1 MSKRSVLLFGS
12 KFIGGGGAYGLLEIL
27 WRGFTHISMIILGG
41 ICFIGLL
48 HIYKYNEVKF
58 PRLFKR
64 RGYSEKAGGGEDISS
79 AQARGFR
86 LNMAIKSVLGG
97 GMITA
102 AELLAGILLNIWLS
116 LNVWDYSGQR
126 FQFLGQIS
134 LIYFFLWCGLSFVV
148 FVVCRIARS
157 MLKTKEARS
166 GG

>member
-1 MSKRSVLLFGS
+1 MSKRSVILFGS
-12 KFIGGGGAYGLLEIL
+12 KFIGGGGAYGMLEIL

-48 HIYKYNEVKF
+48 HISKYNEVKF

-64 RGYSEKAGGGEDISS
+64 QGHNEKTGDWEKISS
-79 AQARGFR
+79 SQTRGLK
-86 LNMAIKSVLGG
+86 LNMAAKSVLGG

-148 FVVCRIARS
+148 FTGCRLARS
-157 MLKTKEARS
+157 ILKPKEARS